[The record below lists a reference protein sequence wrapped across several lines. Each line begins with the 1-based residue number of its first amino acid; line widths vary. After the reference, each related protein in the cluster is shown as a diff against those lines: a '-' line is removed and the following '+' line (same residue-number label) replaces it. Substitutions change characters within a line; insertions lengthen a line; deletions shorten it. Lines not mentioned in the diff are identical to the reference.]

1 MKKLFNK
8 KGFTL
13 VELMIVV
20 AVIGILAATGLTYFN
35 SYRQRARC
43 GDAELAAADVMLGL
57 EKALSETGIYPA
69 ADDDRDCTGNSTCG
83 ITITPGNIRV
93 NLPRDVI
100 IDSTA
105 TGPAPANFQVSA
117 RRVSPVCPIGDG
129 TYILQ
134 RGQRQGA
141 W

>member
-1 MKKLFNK
+1 MKKLFNN

-20 AVIGILAATGLTYFN
+20 AIIGILVAVGLSQFN

-57 EKALSETGIYPA
+57 EKALSETGVYPGT
-69 ADDDRDCTGNSTCG
+69 DDDASCGATGCNL
-83 ITITPGNIRV
+83 TITPGNIIVSLPPNV
-93 NLPRDVI
+93 NVN
-100 IDSTA
+100 STA
-105 TGPAPANFQVSA
+105 QNASDFQVSVNRTA
-117 RRVSPVCPIGDG
+117 PVCPMGDG
-129 TYILQ
+129 TYVLQ